1 VTRVEGPLQA
11 GSMDPDRVADPTR
24 RGSLG
29 RRSVDRLA
37 ARPVRELT
45 RMLSGPIQQ
54 ARRNSTR
61 PSIPNPWLLSEDR
74 RPPGGGSGSVP
85 EGVGARHL
93 GRSRPPMLLEPHQV
107 KLGASSCHAGQ
118 RPGDAHQV
126 KHFHKCE
133 TRVRQPSA
141 VYVGEAVSQCG
152 RWPRVRYC
160 GWAAAGW
167 RRPAWLRLAGVRGC
181 QACTRVQGHVR
192 VELRLASRAHTCN
205 LVPPGSLAGVPAR
218 RQDRDA
224 KPAV

>member
-1 VTRVEGPLQA
+1 VTRAEGPLQT
-11 GSMDPDRVADPTR
+11 GSMDPDRVADPP
-24 RGSLG
+24 GED
-29 RRSVDRLA
+29 RSDGPGVDRLA
-37 ARPVRELT
+37 ARPVRELAPGCST
-45 RMLSGPIQQ
+45 GRSSRQGETPPDPRSELLAAIRGP
-54 ARRNSTR
+54 ASPRRRT
-61 PSIPNPWLLSEDR
+61 
-74 RPPGGGSGSVP
+74 GSVP

-167 RRPAWLRLAGVRGC
+167 RRPAWLRLAGVRGGEGP
-181 QACTRVQGHVR
+181 APVLRGHVR
-192 VELRLASRAHTCN
+192 VELRLACSLVAASDVKQLERACRSN
-205 LVPPGSLAGVPAR
+205 
-218 RQDRDA
+218 
-224 KPAV
+224 